1 MTNTKNFELTL
12 EQALVHAIF
21 ALNGGDIDEY
31 PGKAVVAE
39 RLQHELDVRKAART
53 RKANAPKRES
63 STAKANA
70 ALLNAVLDILPN
82 IGYDADGKP
91 QDGYNLAAI
100 TAKVPGIMSA
110 SKLGVVL
117 RPAIDDG
124 TVIKYRGRHNG
135 KTVTFYGLT

>member
-1 MTNTKNFELTL
+1 MANLKFELSF
-12 EQALVHAIF
+12 EQALIHAIH
-21 ALNGGDIDEY
+21 ALNYGDIDEY
-31 PGKAVVAE
+31 PGKPAVIK
-39 RLQHELDVRKAART
+39 RLQHELDVRKATRA

-82 IGYDADGKP
+82 IGYDEEGKP

-117 RPAIDDG
+117 RPAINDG
-124 TVIKYRGRHNG
+124 TVIKYRGRLNG
-135 KTVTFYGLT
+135 KTVTFYALA

>member
-53 RKANAPKRES
+53 RKVNAPKRES

-70 ALLNAVLDILPN
+70 ALLDAVLDILPAIN
-82 IGYDADGKP
+82 YGEEGKP
-91 QDGYNLAAI
+91 QGGFNLADI
-100 TAKVPGIMSA
+100 TAKVPNIMTA
-110 SKLGVVL
+110 SKLGIVL
-117 RPAIDDG
+117 RPAINDG
-124 TVIKYRGRHNG
+124 TVIKYRGRLNG
-135 KTVTFYGLT
+135 KTVTFYGLA